1 MNEEIM
7 YHIRM
12 RKGQVGRYV
21 FLPGDPGRVEKIA
34 KYLDDPVEMAYNR
47 EYRTMTGTLDGV
59 PVSVTSTGI
68 GGPSLAIAVE
78 ELRALGADTFIRI
91 GTCGGMA
98 VLRRSL

>member
-34 KYLDDPVEMAYNR
+34 K
-47 EYRTMTGTLDGV
+47 
-59 PVSVTSTGI
+59 
-68 GGPSLAIAVE
+68 
-78 ELRALGADTFIRI
+78 
-91 GTCGGMA
+91 
-98 VLRRSL
+98 